1 MRAETSS
8 YTPEPPFNAGSPETA
23 GEAVVQS
30 LMQLGK
36 PLLDAFQTQTQKVA
50 AGLKVEHKLDS

>member
-1 MRAETSS
+1 M
-8 YTPEPPFNAGSPETA
+8 
-23 GEAVVQS
+23 

-50 AGLKVEHKLDS
+50 AQLNVETKLDR